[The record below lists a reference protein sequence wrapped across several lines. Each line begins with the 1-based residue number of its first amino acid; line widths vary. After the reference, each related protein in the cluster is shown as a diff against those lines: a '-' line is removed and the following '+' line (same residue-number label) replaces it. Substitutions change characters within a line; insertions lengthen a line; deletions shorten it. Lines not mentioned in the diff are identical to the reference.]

1 MIDERLSMTS
11 VTLRVLDGADRG
23 KVHAGLRTPI
33 TIGREEGNTIQLNDE
48 RVSRFHAKIQ
58 CDQDKLIL
66 TDLESTNGT
75 KVNGEETQIRIL
87 RFGDVV
93 SIGKTSLL
101 YGSREEIAE
110 RLARISP
117 DDVPSQLGSYLKA
130 AKGGDSSPAAVRAEV
145 QAALQALHP
154 PPLPERLS
162 PAQSAQ
168 VAEVLE
174 YFHIRMRRLAK
185 SASGL
190 PGSEKIQL
198 DARQWQELLDV
209 QSRLA
214 EYLRGIA
221 DPDPRP

>member
-1 MIDERLSMTS
+1 MTS

-23 KVHAGLRTPI
+23 RVYAGLRTPI
-33 TIGREEGNTIQLNDE
+33 TLGREEGNTIQLNDE

-93 SIGKTSLL
+93 SIGKSSLL

-110 RLARISP
+110 RLSHISP
-117 DDVPSQLGSYLKA
+117 EDAPSHLGSYLKS
-130 AKGGDSSPAAVRAEV
+130 AKAGDSSPAAVRAEV
-145 QAALQALHP
+145 QAALQSLYP
-154 PPLPERLS
+154 PRLPERLS
-162 PAQSAQ
+162 PAQAAQ
-168 VAEVLE
+168 LAEVLE
-174 YFHIRMRRLAK
+174 YFHVRVRRLAK
-185 SASGL
+185 SASASR
-190 PGSEKIQL
+190 GSEKILL

-214 EYLRGIA
+214 EYLRKVA
-221 DPDPRP
+221 EPDRDI

>member
-23 KVHAGLRTPI
+23 RVHAGLRTPI

-117 DDVPSQLGSYLKA
+117 EDVPSQLGSYLKA
-130 AKGGDSSPAAVRAEV
+130 AQGGDSSPAAVRAEV

-154 PPLPERLS
+154 PPLPERLT

-174 YFHIRMRRLAK
+174 YFHIRLRRLVK
-185 SASGL
+185 SASGSR
-190 PGSEKIQL
+190 GAEKIQL
-198 DARQWQELLDV
+198 DLRQWQELLDV

-214 EYLRGIA
+214 EYLRRVA
-221 DPDPRP
+221 DPEREG